1 MICWKLHAEGAKTK
15 SEHGVKYWY
24 PKICC
29 GVIKSYH
36 LKNIYLPEFW
46 ANMWKIENNDCSEA
60 GQECNEHGVENV
72 NEADESCQEVNR
84 LKETIMIQC
93 QLFRATEDE
102 NLKLKEDIQ
111 RIESINER
119 Y

>member
-1 MICWKLHAEGAKTK
+1 M
-15 SEHGVKYWY
+15 
-24 PKICC
+24 
-29 GVIKSYH
+29 
-36 LKNIYLPEFW
+36 
-46 ANMWKIENNDCSEA
+46 ENYDCSEA
-60 GQECNEHGVENV
+60 GQEFSEHVLENV

-111 RIESINER
+111 KIESINEKILKDL
-119 Y
+119 YKKVKSEKVYLLI